1 MAWQVRAEEPPLASF
16 LALSEPLCKGLGYP
30 KH

>member
-1 MAWQVRAEEPPLASF
+1 VRAEEPPLASF